1 MGLFASGAE
10 DPSAVA
16 AWDGAALAP
25 ELASELA
32 PALAAALPAAE
43 APALAP
49 AVVLPGLPKP
59 CLARISWPVFPVTAS
74 MKTCAPAGFS
84 GLAV

>member
-16 AWDGAALAP
+16 TWDGAVLAP
-25 ELASELA
+25 ELAPELA
-32 PALAAALPAAE
+32 PVLAAALPAAE

-49 AVVLPGLPKP
+49 AAVLPGLPKP
-59 CLARISWPVFPVTAS
+59 CLARIS
-74 MKTCAPAGFS
+74 
-84 GLAV
+84 

>member
-1 MGLFASGAE
+1 VGLFASGAE

-25 ELASELA
+25 ALASELA

-43 APALAP
+43 PPALELAPALAP
-49 AVVLPGLPKP
+49 APGVN
-59 CLARISWPVFPVTAS
+59 R
-74 MKTCAPAGFS
+74 
-84 GLAV
+84 AVAMFDADV

>member
-16 AWDGAALAP
+16 AWDGAAPAP

-32 PALAAALPAAE
+32 PVLAAALPAAE
-43 APALAP
+43 APALELAPALAP

-59 CLARISWPVFPVTAS
+59 CLARIS
-74 MKTCAPAGFS
+74 
-84 GLAV
+84 